1 MGRLWRSSHSLG
13 ARASTAAH
21 NIDLDSTALG
31 VGAPVGQ
38 TVLETKV
45 LGDWASISA
54 GLNVNSRSSQGRRG
68 RKEENGKSRVE
79 HLGDCWVLVEEVGV
93 RSDCKYVRVL

>member
-1 MGRLWRSSHSLG
+1 MGRLRRSLHSLG

-21 NIDLDSTALG
+21 NIDLDSTTLG

-38 TVLETKV
+38 TVLETEV

-54 GLNVNSRSSQGRRG
+54 GVNLNSRSSQGRGG

-79 HLGDCWVLVEEVGV
+79 HLGDCWLLVKEVGLQV
-93 RSDCKYVRVL
+93 VVSV